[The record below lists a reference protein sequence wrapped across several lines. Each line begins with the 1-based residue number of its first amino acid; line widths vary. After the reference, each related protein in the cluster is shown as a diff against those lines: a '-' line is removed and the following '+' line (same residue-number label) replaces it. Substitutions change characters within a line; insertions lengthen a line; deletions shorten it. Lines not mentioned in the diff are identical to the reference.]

1 MQWIP
6 FSITVS
12 TSRCNNS
19 LSNLHSW
26 RPKSREVKK
35 IVGESVIYCY
45 SRLHTSCLDR
55 HQKLSKFESGE
66 PQSDV
71 RKAMTHLYYGYVKL
85 IRVCQTYMGMSH
97 LYGSKEVRSKWLG
110 MNSGQIA
117 WSRAATNN
125 RWDKSEGPKTG
136 ATVFLLRWTLAFLSS
151 LLLWQTNIK
160 K

>member
-45 SRLHTSCLDR
+45 SRLQTSCLDGKTFQIR
-55 HQKLSKFESGE
+55 E
-66 PQSDV
+66 PQNDV
-71 RKAMTHLYYGYVKL
+71 RKAITNLYGYVKL
-85 IRVCQTYMGMSH
+85 IRVSKVSK
-97 LYGSKEVRSKWLG
+97 LWKFEWSKRSKEVRSKWLG